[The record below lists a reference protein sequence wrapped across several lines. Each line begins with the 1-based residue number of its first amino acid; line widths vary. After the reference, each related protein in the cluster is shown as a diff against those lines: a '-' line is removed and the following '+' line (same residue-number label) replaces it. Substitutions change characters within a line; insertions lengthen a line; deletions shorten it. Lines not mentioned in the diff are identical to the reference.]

1 MAEDEL
7 AKKIAEAKEK
17 MFGDL
22 QPSVKIVLL
31 VTGDAEVKS
40 PDPKVEVRKVSS

>member
-1 MAEDEL
+1 MADEL
-7 AKKIAEAKEK
+7 AQKLAEAKKK

-22 QPSVKIVLL
+22 QPYGGKTVLI

-40 PDPKVEVRKVSS
+40 DDKKVEVRKE

>member
-1 MAEDEL
+1 MADEL
-7 AKKIAEAKEK
+7 AKKIAEAKKK

-31 VTGDAEVKS
+31 VKGDAEVKS
-40 PDPKVEVRKVSS
+40 SDPKVEVRKI